1 MKRTGSTE
9 IAGQDWGYLA
19 RILLEKWI
27 RYTAP
32 IDGPPKAFF
41 GTSSILF
48 NLELNQRWVPQ
59 ESNPLPM

>member
-48 NLELNQRWVPQ
+48 NLE
-59 ESNPLPM
+59 